1 MPRGHSGAW
10 PFAIGAPCVV
20 GEAADVETPGPA
32 TVGDAAPGGAV
43 FGGGPGSPDEPR
55 RAPQCV
61 QKRACG
67 LVGAPQWPQNLATA
81 IDIVKERA
89 SLCRAGRHSGL
100 YKQEANVQ
108 GHSLPLQQRTAKTLG
123 PHTYSP
129 KYNARPYT
137 VFTSPAVGAGS
148 VNCRTGSAGGG
159 TRPPG
164 PPPGGGP
171 TPALPAMLPATR
183 RADYL
188 QSAVGGYALPL
199 HGLYYRRARF
209 TIPLGRDEPPVGRP
223 RTAMPRRICGAFRR
237 RVDSLVA
244 RLASDHRGAVGAS
257 HRRRVG

>member
-1 MPRGHSGAW
+1 MGAMPRGHSGAW

-108 GHSLPLQQRTAKTLG
+108 GHSLPLQQRTAKTPG

-148 VNCRTGSAGGG
+148 VNCRTGSAGVSPVPVAP
-159 TRPPG
+159 R
-164 PPPGGGP
+164 
-171 TPALPAMLPATR
+171 
-183 RADYL
+183 D
-188 QSAVGGYALPL
+188 
-199 HGLYYRRARF
+199 
-209 TIPLGRDEPPVGRP
+209 GRDARAPSDAPGHS
-223 RTAMPRRICGAFRR
+223 PRRLFAERR
-237 RVDSLVA
+237 R
-244 RLASDHRGAVGAS
+244 RLRSSSPWPILSSGAVHHS
-257 HRRRVG
+257 SWSR